1 MDPIPPTIEWRRGR
15 VRLIDQRAL
24 PGELRFV
31 ECASVDELCD
41 AIRLLAVRG
50 APALGAAGAFGV
62 ALAAQTIADQSGVQA
77 AASRLAA
84 ARPTAVNLAW
94 GVERALGAWEE
105 GGAAAALAE
114 AERVAA
120 DDVAAN
126 RALGGFGAELV
137 PDGARVLTH
146 CNAGSLATVGYGTA
160 LGVVRAAHDAGKR
173 PHVWAG
179 ETRPVLQGAR
189 LTAWELDRLGI
200 PVTVIA
206 DVMAGS
212 LMATGDVDLV
222 VVGADRIAA
231 NGDVA
236 NKIGTY
242 PLAVLARE
250 HDVPFVVAAP
260 TSTIDLTTPTGGR
273 SRSRNVPRTR
283 SFASEPSALH
293 RTVSPPRTA
302 PSTSRPPGSSPPSSP
317 SEASSALRTR
327 TRCVPHRR
335 RCRTPPVRSGR
346 EPVACVGRGG
356 FSGNVPGMRPG
367 GGAGVRRLR
376 AHAART
382 TDAAAACRR
391 RPVAGAAR
399 VRRRRA

>member
-1 MDPIPPTIEWRRGR
+1 VEPIPPTIEWRRGR

-24 PGELRFV
+24 PGDLRFV

-41 AIRLLAVRG
+41 AIGSLAVRG

-62 ALAAQTIADQSGVQA
+62 ALAAHTIADEPAVRA
-77 AASRLAA
+77 AARRLAA
-84 ARPTAVNLAW
+84 GRPTAVNLTW
-94 GVERALGAWEE
+94 GVERALGAWEH
-105 GGAAAALAE
+105 GGADAALAE
-114 AERVAA
+114 AERVAS

-173 PHVWAG
+173 PQVWAG

-260 TSTIDLTTPTGGR
+260 TSTIDLTTPTGAAVAVEER
-273 SRSRNVPRTR
+273 PEDEV
-283 SFASEPSALH
+283 
-293 RTVSPPRTA
+293 VSIGVERIAPAGVAAANRAFDVTPARLVTA
-302 PSTSRPPGSSPPSSP
+302 IVTERGVLRPPY
-317 SEASSALRTR
+317 ED
-327 TRCVPHRR
+327 V
-335 RCRTPPVRSGR
+335 
-346 EPVACVGRGG
+346 
-356 FSGNVPGMRPG
+356 
-367 GGAGVRRLR
+367 LR
-376 AHAART
+376 AALA
-382 TDAAAACRR
+382 
-391 RPVAGAAR
+391 
-399 VRRRRA
+399 

>member
-31 ECASVDELCD
+31 ECAAVDELCD
-41 AIRLLAVRG
+41 AITSMAVRG

-62 ALAAQTIADQSGVQA
+62 ALAAHTIGDEQGVRVA
-77 AASRLAA
+77 ARRLGA

-94 GVERALGAWEE
+94 GVDRAFGAWER
-105 GGAAAALAE
+105 GGAQAALAE
-114 AERVAA
+114 AERIAA
-120 DDVAAN
+120 ADVAAN
-126 RALGGFGAELV
+126 RALGGFGAQLV
-137 PDGARVLTH
+137 PDDGRVLTH

-160 LGVVRAAHDAGKR
+160 LGIVRAAHEAGKN

-189 LTAWELDRLGI
+189 LTAWELDRVGI

-212 LMATGDVDLV
+212 LMATDDVDVV

-260 TSTIDLTTPTGGR
+260 TSTIDLD
-273 SRSRNVPRTR
+273 
-283 SFASEPSALH
+283 
-293 RTVSPPRTA
+293 A
-302 PSTSRPPGSSPPSSP
+302 P
-317 SEASSALRTR
+317 
-327 TRCVPHRR
+327 
-335 RCRTPPVRSGR
+335 
-346 EPVACVGRGG
+346 
-356 FSGNVPGMRPG
+356 
-367 GGAGVRRLR
+367 
-376 AHAART
+376 
-382 TDAAAACRR
+382 
-391 RPVAGAAR
+391 AGAAIPVEER
-399 VRRRRA
+399 PDDEVVSIAGERIAPAGVAAANRAFDVTPARLVTAIVTERGILRPPYDDALRAAAMRA

>member
-1 MDPIPPTIEWRRGR
+1 VDPIPPTIEWRRGR

-31 ECASVDELCD
+31 ECATVDELCD
-41 AIRLLAVRG
+41 AITSLAVRG

-62 ALAAQTIADQSGVQA
+62 ALAGHTIADEPGVRA
-77 AASRLAA
+77 AARRLAS
-84 ARPTAVNLAW
+84 ARPTASNLAW
-94 GVERALGAWEE
+94 GVARGLDAWEQ
-105 GGAAAALAE
+105 GGADAALAE

-120 DDVAAN
+120 ADVAAN
-126 RALGGFGAELV
+126 RALGGFGVELV
-137 PDGARVLTH
+137 PAGARVLTH
-146 CNAGSLATVGYGTA
+146 CNAGSLATVGFGTA

-173 PHVWAG
+173 PTVWAG

-250 HDVPFVVAAP
+250 HDVPFIVAAP
-260 TSTIDLTTPTGGR
+260 TSTIDLATPEGAAIPVEERPDDEVVRIAGER
-273 SRSRNVPRTR
+273 IAPDGVPAANRAFDVTPAR
-283 SFASEPSALH
+283 L
-293 RTVSPPRTA
+293 VTA
-302 PSTSRPPGSSPPSSP
+302 FVTERGVLRPLYRD
-317 SEASSALRTR
+317 ALR
-327 TRCVPHRR
+327 
-335 RCRTPPVRSGR
+335 
-346 EPVACVGRGG
+346 
-356 FSGNVPGMRPG
+356 
-367 GGAGVRRLR
+367 
-376 AHAART
+376 
-382 TDAAAACRR
+382 AAASA
-391 RPVAGAAR
+391 
-399 VRRRRA
+399 